1 MKDLV
6 ILARR
11 CLPNEN
17 CFSIVPRISSLLDEI
32 SNCWNRKA
40 INRQTDIQ
48 SQISLL
54 AKCWNEE
61 RERRE
66 TKTTFLVWKIAT
78 KNGHV
83 FGEDNRESDI
93 IFNVDVLDRKR
104 IRVAGRDIRLWN
116 SRPTLDDGENI
127 LSPILSLEKITRDA
141 LHSVW

>member
-17 CFSIVPRISSLLDEI
+17 CFSVVPRISSLLDEI

-61 RERRE
+61 REKER
-66 TKTTFLVWKIAT
+66 
-78 KNGHV
+78 
-83 FGEDNRESDI
+83 GEK
-93 IFNVDVLDRKR
+93 RK
-104 IRVAGRDIRLWN
+104 
-116 SRPTLDDGENI
+116 
-127 LSPILSLEKITRDA
+127 
-141 LHSVW
+141 